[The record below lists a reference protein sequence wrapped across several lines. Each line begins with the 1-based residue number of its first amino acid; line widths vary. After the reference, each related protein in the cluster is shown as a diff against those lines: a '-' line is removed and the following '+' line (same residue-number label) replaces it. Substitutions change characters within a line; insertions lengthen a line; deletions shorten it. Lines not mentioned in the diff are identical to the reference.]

1 MWKSEMPRILRYL
14 INDLDQSAY
23 TYTIDRLQ
31 ETILVSAQLVQ
42 RELTFIQTYSVDV
55 DELELSPDPTEGTRD
70 EPFINLVIL
79 KAACLIDHWVFRTQ
93 ARTAGMMVKD
103 GQSSI
108 DTRDNLKG
116 FETILK
122 EGPCKAYQT
131 AKLEFQ
137 FNDNGAGRMVTGA
150 VSSPNI
156 WTSWGDSLGYTDRSN
171 Y

>member
-14 INDLDQSAY
+14 INDLDSTNY

-55 DELELSPDPTEGTRD
+55 DELLLSPDPTEGTRD
-70 EPFINLVIL
+70 EPFINLAVL
-79 KAACLIDHWVFRTQ
+79 KAACLIDHWVYRTQ
-93 ARTAGMMVKD
+93 ARSAGILVKD

-116 FETILK
+116 FDTILK
-122 EGPCKAYQT
+122 EGPCKAYQQ
-131 AKLEFQ
+131 AKLQFQ
-137 FNDNGAGRMVTGA
+137 LNDNAPGRMVTGA
-150 VSSPNI
+150 VTSPNI
-156 WTSWGDSLGYTDRSN
+156 WTSWADSLGFLDRNN